1 MSRAQLMEEVDADE
15 LLDWVA
21 FEMTQDAE
29 LKNNLLEQISQENF
43 TDAEKEGLAIK
54 KLLMGLG

>member
-1 MSRAQLMEEVDADE
+1 MEEVDADE